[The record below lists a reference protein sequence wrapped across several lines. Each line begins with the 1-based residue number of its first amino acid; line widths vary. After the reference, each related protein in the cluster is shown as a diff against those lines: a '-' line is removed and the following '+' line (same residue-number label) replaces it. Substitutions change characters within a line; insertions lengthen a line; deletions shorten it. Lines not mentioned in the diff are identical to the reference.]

1 MTDLMP
7 LLCRGACRMTGLL
20 ITLKNLGVLAETGQT
35 SKGETV
41 RIGAQQQELYP
52 LLARAHQCTR
62 E

>member
-1 MTDLMP
+1 
-7 LLCRGACRMTGLL
+7 MTGLL

-41 RIGAQQQELYP
+41 RIGAQQQELSP
-52 LLARAHQCTR
+52 LLARAHQCTC